1 VVKCLAVNDYC
12 MCRLQGVKM
21 HIATS
26 LSGRGPWTTW
36 LVDGS
41 ELGLPVTSQIWIVSF
56 PFKLNSVYHVC
67 M

>member
-1 VVKCLAVNDYC
+1 

-26 LSGRGPWTTW
+26 VQPPALLPAADLAGAG
-36 LVDGS
+36 LDES

-56 PFKLNSVYHVC
+56 PFKLNSVYHVY